1 MKIRKTLISYVKLD
15 HTLYLNNYG
24 SYLTDK
30 SLKQILSTLLWLN
43 VKELMFVVYMYKTTS
58 KVEGDAAPLYS

>member
-1 MKIRKTLISYVKLD
+1 MLISYVKLD
-15 HTLYLNNYG
+15 HTLYSNNYG

-30 SLKQILSTLLWLN
+30 SLKQIISTLLWLN
-43 VKELMFVVYMYKTTS
+43 VKELMFVVYMYKSTS